1 MIGTNGAN
9 EHGLMCYELYRLKS
23 TGTMV
28 HGSGI
33 VPPILHSKSP
43 HMHTPL
49 HQRRGIT
56 GSNLGVQIGQ
66 YLSGAYQHNT
76 LQYRAKVTYF
86 DGIRTHLV
94 VARGS
99 KSSRRRRAPTAAMLP
114 EPPCKTIQ
122 ELFVTPIFYCIICK
136 NTISRVPD
144 ISNLPYE
151 GWISRFR
158 SSLPGLSSHLC
169 LGWVRI
175 SLSNSY
181 SRFEP

>member
-1 MIGTNGAN
+1 MAV
-9 EHGLMCYELYRLKS
+9 GLPPPSS
-23 TGTMV
+23 TARAPTCT
-28 HGSGI
+28 
-33 VPPILHSKSP
+33 PHSI
-43 HMHTPL
+43 
-49 HQRRGIT
+49 RDRGIT

-66 YLSGAYQHNT
+66 SSIYQAPIST
-76 LQYRAKVTYF
+76 TPCSRYRAKVTYF